1 MAVKST
7 ETKEQINTENQPNTE
22 IQSPSQTTTQS
33 SQQHT
38 YTPPLMDSYSSLQN
52 LADNDIYFSLVQGGD
67 LSIKA
72 NGYLDLLNRD
82 IVSLRNNSNIF
93 FVGTGNGAN
102 ARIYIQNP
110 DLRIY
115 VGFDSADGKVKQQVL
130 TDELCQEILDSKSQK
145 QFEKLVNEKVVSYH
159 ERVRIMN
166 YAKKVKLD
174 SFEKITFLEEHSG
187 KKFKEI

>member
-1 MAVKST
+1 MAVK
-7 ETKEQINTENQPNTE
+7 ETKEQLNTE
-22 IQSPSQTTTQS
+22 ISQQTETLV
-33 SQQHT
+33 QQHT

-72 NGYLDLLNRD
+72 NGYLDMLNRD
-82 IVSLRNNSNIF
+82 IVSLRNNSNVF
-93 FVGTGNGAN
+93 FVGTDSKGSH

-115 VGFDSADGKVKQQVL
+115 VGFDSEDGKIKQQVL
-130 TDELCQEILDSKSQK
+130 TDEVCQKILDIKSQE
-145 QFEKLVNEKVVSYH
+145 QFEKEVQEKIVSYH
-159 ERVRIMN
+159 EKVRIIN

-174 SFEKITFLEEHSG
+174 SFEKITFIEAHSG

>member
-1 MAVKST
+1 MAVK
-7 ETKEQINTENQPNTE
+7 ETKEQLNIE
-22 IQSPSQTTTQS
+22 SQHQE
-33 SQQHT
+33 HT
-38 YTPPLMDSYSSLQN
+38 YVPPLMDSYSSLQN

-67 LSIKA
+67 QTIKA

-82 IVSLRNNSNIF
+82 IVSLRNNSNVF
-93 FVGTGNGAN
+93 FVGTDSKGSH

-115 VGFDSADGKVKQQVL
+115 VGFDSEDGKVKQQVL
-130 TDELCQEILDSKSQK
+130 TDEVCQEIFDIKSQK
-145 QFEKLVNEKVVSYH
+145 QFEKMVQEKIVSYH
-159 ERVRIMN
+159 EKVRIMN

-174 SFEKITFLEEHSG
+174 SFEKITFLETHSG